1 MDAIQPKLRLYY
13 VDDEYTDLL
22 RLHGDH
28 NVLNHVSATYVHKR
42 VYVGPF
48 YIDNYVYYAPFSSIK
63 TTDFVNYDN
72 EDTPKE
78 SSVFVH
84 RIMGN
89 DGRLFTKIKFSHMLP
104 VPDDFVTEINIRTI
118 DAKPNYLNKLAFMA
132 WYIKQNKFDLNERA
146 LAIYSKKLDNVQHP
160 NIINFPRLN
169 FLYNQ
174 TCRVPDLFNDR

>member
-104 VPDDFVTEINIRTI
+104 VPDDFVTEINIKTI
-118 DAKPNYLNKLAFMA
+118 DAKPHYLDKLAFMN
-132 WYIKQNKFDLNERA
+132 WYIKQNKVELIDRA
-146 LAIYSKKLDNVQHP
+146 HLIYEKKMNNITHP

-169 FLYNQ
+169 QLNDQMCNRPDLYN
-174 TCRVPDLFNDR
+174 DR